1 MTFLEIKMGQFNI
14 LTFLVNI
21 YQYSCRLL
29 RFILR
34 TYLLTKLIYYIVS
47 VHMHS
52 IIIILVAQIKEK
64 YLYIFEKYFFLIFY
78 YTYVYQQTY
87 FLNTKSYVAGYYKSI
102 FQLTHFLDLLEL
114 SITAKLYFVYFYRLE
129 KIRIAP
135 IATANYHTNISTFQ
149 DIFLKKIGSF
159 SVIVVFRHHAP
170 NF

>member
-1 MTFLEIKMGQFNI
+1 
-14 LTFLVNI
+14 
-21 YQYSCRLL
+21 
-29 RFILR
+29 
-34 TYLLTKLIYYIVS
+34 
-47 VHMHS
+47 MHS